1 MKITNKTDIL
11 KSFGF
16 IILIF
21 LSIRC
26 QKSNDNNDQNKYGL
40 FTKNIVVDGVSRRYA
55 IYIPQNIGTSLVPLI
70 LELNGGQVYIEDMT
84 GESGHK
90 SPYKLWMN
98 LAETENFIVVYPEGL
113 PGTSGRP
120 TWNDCR
126 SNFIANSN
134 ADDVLFISS
143 LINEISLNYPIDPN
157 RIYASGS
164 SNGGFMALRL
174 AVELS
179 DKIAAVAATIAAM
192 PDSSECGQPQNPV
205 SVLFMNG
212 TNDNYVPYNGGTIG
226 NPPDPDHGTIYST
239 EESVKIWT
247 TFNQTDTI
255 PIIYNFPDLDNT
267 DGGIVTRYIYS
278 NGIEGTQV
286 VLYKVNGGGHSAP
299 SIKERFSSLFELL
312 FNKQNHDI
320 EMTTEVWNFF
330 KDKTLN

>member
-1 MKITNKTDIL
+1 MRKNKNNIIIN
-11 KSFGF
+11 FGF

-21 LSIRC
+21 LSVSC
-26 QKSNDNNDQNKYGL
+26 KKSNDNQNGL
-40 FTKNIVVDGVSRRYA
+40 STKNITVDGVSRRYA
-55 IYIPQNIGTSLVPLI
+55 IYIPQNIGTSPVPLI
-70 LELNGGQVYIEDMT
+70 FELNGGQVYIEDMT
-84 GESGHK
+84 GESGKK

-98 LAETENFIVVYPEGL
+98 IADTAKFIVVYPEGL
-113 PGTSGRP
+113 NGSSGKP

-126 SNFIANSN
+126 ENFIVNSN
-134 ADDVLFISS
+134 ADDVQFIST
-143 LINEISLNYPIDPN
+143 LINEISFNYNIDTN
-157 RIYASGS
+157 RIYASGP
-164 SNGGFMALRL
+164 SNGGFMVLRL

-179 DKIAAVAATIAAM
+179 DKIAAVAATIAAV

-212 TNDNYVPYNGGTIG
+212 TDDNYVPYNGGTIS
-226 NPPDPDHGTIYST
+226 NPPDPDHGTVYST
-239 EESVKIWT
+239 EVSVNIWK
-247 TFNQTDTI
+247 TFNQTETTPDI
-255 PIIYNFPDLDNT
+255 CNFPDLDT
-267 DGGIVTRYIYS
+267 DDGGIVTRYTYS

-299 SIKERFSSLFELL
+299 SIQEQFSTLFELL

>member
-1 MKITNKTDIL
+1 
-11 KSFGF
+11 
-16 IILIF
+16 
-21 LSIRC
+21 
-26 QKSNDNNDQNKYGL
+26 
-40 FTKNIVVDGVSRRYA
+40 
-55 IYIPQNIGTSLVPLI
+55 
-70 LELNGGQVYIEDMT
+70 MT
-84 GESGHK
+84 GESGKK

-98 LAETENFIVVYPEGL
+98 IADTAKFIVVYPEGL
-113 PGTSGRP
+113 NGSSGKP

-126 SNFIANSN
+126 ENFIVNSN
-134 ADDVLFISS
+134 ADDVQFIST
-143 LINEISLNYPIDPN
+143 LINEISFNYNIDTN
-157 RIYASGS
+157 RIYASGP
-164 SNGGFMALRL
+164 SNGGFMVLRL

-212 TNDNYVPYNGGTIG
+212 TDDNYVPYNGGTIS
-226 NPPDPDHGTIYST
+226 NPPDPDHGTVYST
-239 EESVKIWT
+239 EVSVNIWK
-247 TFNQTDTI
+247 TFNQTETTPDI
-255 PIIYNFPDLDNT
+255 CNFPDLDT
-267 DGGIVTRYIYS
+267 DDGGIVTRYTYS

-299 SIKERFSSLFELL
+299 SIQEQFSTLFELL